1 MREFRDP
8 YIHTMMEIEAST
20 EYTDAEK
27 AALIQQVI
35 DAVHLVMARR
45 PKYAVAAVPAAK
57 REAAVPAL
65 ACSSALKIRW
75 NQYSYGVCYA

>member
-45 PKYAVAAVPAAK
+45 PKYAVAAAYAAR
-57 REAAVPAL
+57 REAAMPACGQNAAMTL
-65 ACSSALKIRW
+65 RW
-75 NQYSYGVCYA
+75 NQFGAGVCYA

>member
-20 EYTDAEK
+20 EYSEEEK
-27 AALIQQVI
+27 AALIQNVI

-45 PKYAVAAVPAAK
+45 PKYAVAAAYAA
-57 REAAVPAL
+57 RSEAATPAL
-65 ACSSALKIRW
+65 VRGSALKVRW
-75 NQYSYGVCYA
+75 NQHSYGVCYA

>member
-45 PKYAVAAVPAAK
+45 PKYAVAAIPAAK
-57 REAAVPAL
+57 PEATVPAL

-75 NQYSYGVCYA
+75 NQHNGGVCYA

>member
-45 PKYAVAAVPAAK
+45 PKYAVAAVPAAR
-57 REAAVPAL
+57 REAAMPAHVQG
-65 ACSSALKIRW
+65 AALKVRW
-75 NQYSYGVCYA
+75 NQHSAGVCYA

>member
-8 YIHTMMEIEAST
+8 YLHTMMEIEAAA

-35 DAVHLVMARR
+35 DALHLAEARR
-45 PKYAVAAVPAAK
+45 PFRGQGVTLP
-57 REAAVPAL
+57 
-65 ACSSALKIRW
+65 SATAGAGKSQRLPLRIRW
-75 NQYSYGVCYA
+75 TQNDAGVCCA

>member
-27 AALIQQVI
+27 AALIQEVI

-45 PKYAVAAVPAAK
+45 PKYAAVPAA
-57 REAAVPAL
+57 RHERAMPSCGNEAAVPML
-65 ACSSALKIRW
+65 W
-75 NQYSYGVCYA
+75 NQYGAGVCYA